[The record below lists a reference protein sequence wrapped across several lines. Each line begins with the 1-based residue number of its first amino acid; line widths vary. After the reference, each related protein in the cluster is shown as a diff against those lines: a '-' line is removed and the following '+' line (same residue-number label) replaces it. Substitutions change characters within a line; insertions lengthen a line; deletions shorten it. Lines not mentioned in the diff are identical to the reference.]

1 MPGSA
6 SVGAQFRCPLKWKLK
21 CLSSSSFKFISYFTL
36 VVQILQSNKFYWER
50 LVIHPTYQFV
60 LCHKM
65 YWKISKNDKRV
76 QKVEHYFR
84 EQEEDLTRTAANKQE
99 KFKVWSNLNRTA
111 NKPTFLSEQP
121 QKKFLKLNP
130 VAPKQVPA
138 KIVLK
143 RSFQFQLFLGDKKKH
158 LYRKA
163 LFV

>member
-1 MPGSA
+1 
-6 SVGAQFRCPLKWKLK
+6 
-21 CLSSSSFKFISYFTL
+21 
-36 VVQILQSNKFYWER
+36 
-50 LVIHPTYQFV
+50 
-60 LCHKM
+60 M

-76 QKVEHYFR
+76 QKLEHYFR

-158 LYRKA
+158 LLQKITFCIILIYYKFLQQNCTGRSTVGTIRKV
-163 LFV
+163 LTRKVLMRKVLLLQNPKSPLYIRPTLT